1 MNAGVEIN
9 AVYEKFVSIFGFLV
23 SLYERGTEIDARFP
37 LLSKVSEKIKC
48 RLNLVV

>member
-23 SLYERGTEIDARFP
+23 ALYERGPGMDAKFP
-37 LLSKVSEKIKC
+37 LLSKVSAEIIC
-48 RLNLVV
+48 RLNCVV